1 MFDWVFT
8 ASVDVDLEKLLKKR
22 KPKKINTE
30 ANIIIIKYFIILL
43 ILTTVTLNII
53 FLLCPYIKIYAR
65 GKKIWMKNL
74 KYLETK
80 IFLIYY
86 RYERYNKTKEWK
98 ICLV

>member
-65 GKKIWMKNL
+65 GKKNMNEKYKMPWNKNFFNIL
-74 KYLETK
+74 
-80 IFLIYY
+80 
-86 RYERYNKTKEWK
+86 
-98 ICLV
+98 